1 MATRKLFLYSAQ
13 ERFWH
18 WIQAALIFGL
28 LFTGA
33 VIRFPDALSFFSFQ
47 ASVFVHNALAFLL
60 FAHAMLALF
69 YFFTS
74 GQLKQYTIER
84 HGLARGLIKQV
95 MYYGYGIFKGAVHPF
110 HPSEEKRLN
119 LLQRMSYLFLLNVLL
134 PAQVISGVMIFFVA
148 DLSGW
153 IRPLLGQS
161 FLLEIHSSCACGL
174 PLLLEIHAICAWIFF
189 TFIIMH
195 IYLTT
200 TGDTVMQH
208 INTMIVG
215 YEVIEDHDHSEE
227 A

>member
-1 MATRKLFLYSAQ
+1 MTTRKLFLYSAQ

-18 WIQAALIFGL
+18 WVQAALIFGL

-33 VIRFPDALSFFSFQ
+33 VIRYPSALSFFNFEISIY
-47 ASVFVHNALAFLL
+47 VHNVLAFLL
-60 FAHAMLALF
+60 FAHALLALF

-74 GQLKQYTIER
+74 GQIKQYKIER
-84 HGLARGLIKQV
+84 SGLVNGLVKQV
-95 MYYGYGIFKGAVHPF
+95 IYYSYGIFKGAVHPF

-134 PAQVISGVMIFFVA
+134 PLQVISGVLIFFA
-148 DLSGW
+148 AELSAW
-153 IRPLLGQS
+153 ITPIGGLPV
-161 FLLEIHSSCACGL
+161 LLEV
-174 PLLLEIHAICAWIFF
+174 HAGAAWIFF

-195 IYLTT
+195 MYLTT

-208 INTMIVG
+208 VMTMVVG
-215 YEVIEDHDHSEE
+215 YEVIEEKHQHKKEE